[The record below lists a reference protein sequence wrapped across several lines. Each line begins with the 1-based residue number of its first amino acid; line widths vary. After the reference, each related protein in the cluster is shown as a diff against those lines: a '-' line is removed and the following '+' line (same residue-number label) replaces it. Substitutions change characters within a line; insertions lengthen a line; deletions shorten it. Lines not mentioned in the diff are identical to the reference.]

1 MLKDEKLPTEIGF
14 TSAGEAGRRIAGVA
28 AAARAVRLLAADG
41 ANRVRV
47 RLADGAPLAPATLA
61 DIERL
66 RGEADV
72 TIEAGDAPPPA
83 LPSAWQ
89 VVRATG
95 KASDGLVS
103 RWLNRP
109 ISQRISWLLVHIT
122 ALRPVHV
129 TLFNALLAVSML
141 AVLTL
146 GGHAGLIA
154 GGILF
159 HAASVMDGVDG
170 ELARATFRATP
181 QGATLDSLVDMAT
194 NFFFLLGFTINLWQ
208 RDGALIGWMGIW
220 SMAAMLIG
228 NYLLARRAR
237 AGGAPLGYDM
247 LKRSGRIEGPADL
260 VYWIIQTLSSRDC
273 FAFLFMVLIL
283 LGLEWVALSIFA
295 GIAVIWLPY
304 VVVSVLLSRQRPAVA
319 APAKGSAA

>member
-1 MLKDEKLPTEIGF
+1 MLKGERLPTEIGF
-14 TSAGEAGRRIAGVA
+14 TSAGEANRRIAGVA

-41 ANRVRV
+41 ASRIRLL
-47 RLADGAPLAPATLA
+47 LADGAPLAPATLA

-66 RGEADV
+66 RGEAELV
-72 TIEAGDAPPPA
+72 VEAGWAPPVAVPG
-83 LPSAWQ
+83 AWQ

-95 KASDGLVS
+95 KAGDGLVS

-109 ISQRISWLLVHIT
+109 ISQRISWLLLHIP
-122 ALRPVHV
+122 ALRPIHV
-129 TLFNALLAVSML
+129 TVFNGLVAVLML
-141 AVLTL
+141 AVLAF
-146 GGHAGLIA
+146 GGNAGLIA

-159 HAASVMDGVDG
+159 HLASVLDGVDG
-170 ELARATFRATP
+170 EMARATFRATP

-194 NFFFLLGFTINLWQ
+194 NFFFLLGFTVNLWQ
-208 RDGALIGWMGIW
+208 RDGALIGWMGVW

-237 AGGAPLGYDM
+237 AGGGPLGYDM
-247 LKRSGRIEGPADL
+247 LKRSGRIERPADL

-273 FAFLFMVLIL
+273 FAFLFMALIL
-283 LGLEWVALSIFA
+283 VGLEWVALSIFA

-304 VVVSVLLSRQRPAVA
+304 VVVSLLLSRPAMA